1 MPAMLTR
8 MIPKTGEPLTAVGL
22 GTWSTFDVPATEVR
36 PLIDVARKFLAAG
49 GRVID
54 SSPMYGRA
62 ETVVGEVLDELGQN
76 TTAFLATKV
85 WTTGRKEGIA
95 QMERSFTRLQRHTVD
110 LMQIHNLVD
119 WKVHLPTLQAWKR
132 EGRLRYIGITDYRLS
147 AFDTLQQ
154 IIEREDVDFVQLP
167 YSVGVRAAEEKLLP
181 AAAARG
187 VAVLVMQPLE
197 VGGLVDKVRGRPV
210 PAWAAQELG
219 VKAWAELFLK
229 FVLAHPAVT
238 CPIPATSVPEHLDEN
253 VRAAHGP
260 LPDAAQRQRIVDE
273 VTGP

>member
-1 MPAMLTR
+1 MLTR
-8 MIPKTGEPLTAVGL
+8 TIPKTGEPITAVGL

-36 PLIDVARKFLAAG
+36 PLIDVTRSFLAAG
-49 GRVID
+49 GKVID

-62 ETVVGEVLDELGQN
+62 ESVVGDVLEELGQN
-76 TTAFLATKV
+76 TSAFLATKV
-85 WTTGRKEGIA
+85 WTTGKSEGIA
-95 QMERSFTRLQRHTVD
+95 QMERSFARLRRHTVD

-119 WKVHLPTLQAWKR
+119 WKVHLPTLKAWKR
-132 EGRLRYIGITDYRLS
+132 EGRIRYVGITDYRLS
-147 AFDTLQQ
+147 AFDTLRE
-154 IIEREDVDFVQLP
+154 IIERQDVDFVQLP
-167 YSVGVRAAEEKLLP
+167 YSVGVRAAEAELLP
-181 AAAARG
+181 AAAAHG

-238 CPIPATSVPEHLDEN
+238 CPIPATSVLGHLEEN
-253 VRAAHGP
+253 VRAAQGP
-260 LPDAAQRQRIVDE
+260 LPDARQRQRIIDE
-273 VTGP
+273 VGAA